1 MDYLGHHAMPSHG
14 RIKQAKGQ
22 LKMITKGSDS
32 VTMFLQL
39 IKAKADEL
47 ALLGAPL
54 DVEDLTDKILDEL
67 GDEYKELTCVIQA
80 TNTFLTFE
88 DMHEKLLNFE
98 ASALTTKPEL
108 FYFPTIANPTSKNN

>member
-1 MDYLGHHAMPSHG
+1 LATNYAMPSHG
-14 RIKQAKGQ
+14 RIKHAKGQ

-47 ALLGAPL
+47 AFLDAPL
-54 DVEDLTDKILDEL
+54 DVEDLTDKILDGL
-67 GDEYKELTCVIQA
+67 GDEYKELTRAIQA
-80 TNTFLTFE
+80 TNTFITFK
-88 DMHEKLLNFE
+88 DLHEKLLNFE
-98 ASALTTKPEL
+98 PSALTTKPKL